1 MIRLYTDSTCD
12 LSKEQIA
19 QNNITVV
26 PLYVSLGEELTGKDG
41 VDITPDMIYEWAD
54 RAKDTP
60 KTAAFSPDDIS
71 VEIEKCK
78 EAGDD
83 MIFIGIGSGM
93 SVTSNVVRLSAED
106 AEYEEHVFVVDSKSL
121 STGIGLILLKAAALI
136 REGKQAFEIAK
147 FMEEEFV
154 PRVRASFV
162 VETLTYLQRGGRC
175 SAVTAL
181 LANTLKIKPRI
192 AVKEGKLD
200 VDGKYRGKHM
210 QVVLKYVKDMEEAL
224 LNAEPEQVFITHSG
238 IDASITA
245 AVREYLTGLNYF
257 ENITET
263 RAGAVISSHCGYGTL
278 GVLFVS
284 KV

>member
-1 MIRLYTDSTCD
+1 MIRLYTDSTSD
-12 LSKEQIA
+12 LSKEQIS

-41 VDITPDMIYEWAD
+41 IEITPDKIYEWAD

-60 KTAAFSPDDIS
+60 KTAAFSPDDIA

-83 MIFIGIGSGM
+83 MIFIGIASSM
-93 SVTSNVVRLSAED
+93 SVTSNVVRLAAED
-106 AEYEEHVFVVDSKSL
+106 AEYEDHVFIADSKNL
-121 STGIGLILLKAAALI
+121 STGIGLILLKVAAFI
-136 REGKQAFEIAK
+136 RQGKTPDEIIK
-147 FMEEEFV
+147 IVSEDIV

-162 VETLTYLQRGGRC
+162 VDTLTYLQRGGRC

-192 AVKEGKLD
+192 AVKDGKMD
-200 VDGKYRGKHM
+200 VDGKYRGKHP
-210 QVVLKYVKDMEEAL
+210 QVVMKYVKDMEEAL
-224 LNAEPEQVFITHSG
+224 LNAEPDQVFITHAG
-238 IDASITA
+238 IDPEITA
-245 AVREYLTGLNYF
+245 SVREYLTGLNYF

>member
-1 MIRLYTDSTCD
+1 MIKLYTDSTCD
-12 LSKEQIA
+12 LSKEQIE
-19 QNNITVV
+19 QNNIIVV
-26 PLYVSLGEELTGKDG
+26 PLYVSLGEECTGKDG
-41 VDITPDMIYEWAD
+41 VDITPDKIYEWAD
-54 RAKDTP
+54 RVKDTP
-60 KTAAFSPDDIS
+60 KTAAFAPDDIL

-78 EAGDD
+78 VAGDD
-83 MIFIGIGSGM
+83 MIFIGIGSDM
-93 SVTSNVVRLSAED
+93 SATSNVVRLSSED
-106 AEYEEHVFVVDSKSL
+106 AEYEDHVFVIDSKNL
-121 STGIGLILLKAAALI
+121 STGIGLSLLKAAQLI
-136 REGKQAFEIAK
+136 REGKTGAEISK
-147 FMEEEFV
+147 FMSEDWI

-175 SAVTAL
+175 SATTAL

-192 AVKEGKLD
+192 AVTNGKLD

-210 QVVLKYVKDMEEAL
+210 QVVLKYVKDMEAAL

-238 IDASITA
+238 IDPEIVD
-245 AVREYLTGLNYF
+245 AVREYLTQLNYF
-257 ENITET
+257 ENITVT